1 MGLSTQPSKAT
12 GQSPFFLIYGFEAI
26 LSADVMWQS
35 PRLEMYEEGEAD
47 DARHL
52 ELDSAEEVRCNVL
65 LQSPATYKASVFTMT
80 GTFNNDLSILMIWSF
95 ATSRMRPGCT
105 SLIHDGRDLSSCS
118 RL

>member
-1 MGLSTQPSKAT
+1 MNK
-12 GQSPFFLIYGFEAI
+12 
-26 LSADVMWQS
+26 
-35 PRLEMYEEGEAD
+35 EGKTD